1 MAFTRSRVRLPLPPR
16 IFSSRLNT
24 GEGVSGQV
32 DPEVADLLG
41 INASESGTD
50 PDFNTLFE
58 DEAPSERLESV
69 DLSKDK
75 FTPIVKVEEDPK
87 PFFKNKEYYKQLLGD
102 LGESSRKV
110 HALLTQFLG
119 AKDGQDR
126 SMFRGRI
133 IPAYWD
139 MASNIVARISRDMAI
154 EKRLLLRFGILSPS
168 FLSAEQRDMLS
179 RVILQN
185 STGEPIYYVDEW
197 LEKISTGAVS
207 ISATDEVKVVKKD
220 ANQRQVEIIEK
231 RKGQREAELGLLKNK
246 MAQLVA
252 LESKVSDDIKL
263 VISHSERPG
272 YGGLKDAYTPGQRK
286 VLGGIPEEVR
296 RLSNMD
302 REINKSFSALDR
314 LSQEID
320 ELSGKVE
327 GSDAAEIDSTAII
340 SEFNTVRQMN
350 KMSVGRQGNHF
361 TILMKQYLRSSLRSV
376 CTRENVINELAA
388 VESLDPG
395 IFLRT
400 FRQQT
405 NRIVPHIILLPC
417 YGDHGICWEAFERRN
432 RATSR
437 GRIAIPLYPKDVKEA
452 VISALADLR
461 WQVAKEKAQH
471 YWMEE
476 GITGRYYQWFQEKKL
491 RGDVKDSFARDYIL
505 WITKESVGTHK
516 LDREVRGLFWRLMSF
531 PQAIKDN
538 LKNRGFVYNELY
550 KKDTNIARSDGY

>member
-1 MAFTRSRVRLPLPPR
+1 M
-16 IFSSRLNT
+16 
-24 GEGVSGQV
+24 SGQV

-41 INASESGTD
+41 INAGEGGTG

-58 DEAPSERLESV
+58 DEAQSEGLEEV
-69 DLSKDK
+69 DLSRDK

-87 PFFKNKEYYKQLLGD
+87 PFFKSKEYYKKLLGD

-110 HALLTQFLG
+110 HALLMQLLG

-126 SMFRGRI
+126 SMFRGRF

-139 MASNIVARISRDMAI
+139 MASKIVARISGDMAI
-154 EKRLLLRFGILSPS
+154 EKRLLLRFGVLSPS

-185 STGEPIYYVDEW
+185 GTGEPIYYADEGM
-197 LEKISTGAVS
+197 EKISTGAVS
-207 ISATDEVKVVKKD
+207 VSTTDEVQVVRKD
-220 ANQRQVEIIEK
+220 SNQRQLEIIEK
-231 RKGQREAELGLLKNK
+231 RKGQKEAELGLLRNK
-246 MAQLVA
+246 MAELVA
-252 LESKVSDDIKL
+252 LESKVSEDIK
-263 VISHSERPG
+263 IIMAHSERPG

-286 VLGGIPEEVR
+286 VVGGIPDEVR

-302 REINKSFSALDR
+302 REINKSFSALDK
-314 LSQEID
+314 LSQEIE

-327 GSDAAEIDSTAII
+327 GSEGAEIDSNTII
-340 SEFNTVRQMN
+340 SEFNTVRQMT
-350 KMSVGRQGNHF
+350 KLCVGRQGNHF

-388 VESLDPG
+388 IESLDPG

-400 FRQQT
+400 SRQQT
-405 NRIVPHIILLPC
+405 NSSIPYIILLPC
-417 YGDHGICWEAFERRN
+417 YGDRGICWEPFERRN

-437 GRIAIPLYPKDVKEA
+437 GRMAIPLYPKDVKEA

-476 GITGRYYQWFQEKKL
+476 GITGRYYQWFQGNKL
-491 RGDVKDSFARDYIL
+491 RGDVKDSFVKDYIL
-505 WITKESVGTHK
+505 WITKESVGTQK
-516 LDREVRGLFWRLMSF
+516 LDREVRGLFWRLMPF

-538 LKNRGFVYNELY
+538 LKNRGFVYGELY